1 MDARVHRLERHFE
14 NVYLLAKTF
23 AALEIHESTA
33 IADTLLSLS
42 ATLLG
47 REHGVLL
54 IGTGDGFQ
62 IEAVRGGCRITA
74 VSQAFPLW
82 QRLSDEQIAQIVTTD
97 ECLRFGLD
105 TSSLCTHGLA
115 VVALSERDRVR
126 GILAIGSSPREDPFD
141 DTDLAFLTAV
151 AGIGGL
157 AFSAGALV
165 LAEAS
170 LSRELE
176 KTAAAERHQAE
187 EKGRVIDELDQKLQ
201 IIENQHREILTLS
214 APILD
219 VGPETL
225 AVPLIGA
232 FDAQRADEIMG
243 RLLEEVA
250 SRQARFVLFD
260 MTSVEDVD
268 PAMASHFVKLVS
280 AVALMG
286 AEGMVTGIRPRVAKV
301 MVELGVDLGK
311 VRSLP
316 TLRQGIAVA
325 RRGNSEGKNAQYVR

>member
-1 MDARVHRLERHFE
+1 MEERAQRLERHFE
-14 NVYLLAKTF
+14 SVYLMAKTF

-54 IGTGDGFQ
+54 VYDADGFK
-62 IEAVRGGCRITA
+62 IEALRGACRKTA
-74 VSQAFPLW
+74 VGDARPLW
-82 QRLSDEQIAQIVTTD
+82 ERLINEQIAQIVTPA
-97 ECLRFGLD
+97 ECLRHGLD
-105 TSSLCTHGLA
+105 TTRLCVHGVA
-115 VVALSERDRVR
+115 TVALSERDRVH
-126 GILAIGSSPREDPFD
+126 GLLVIGSTPNEEPFD
-141 DTDLAFLTAV
+141 DPDLAFLTAV

-157 AFSAGALV
+157 AFSAGSLV

-176 KTAAAERHQAE
+176 KTAAAERRQAE
-187 EKGRVIDELDQKLQ
+187 EKSHVVDELDQKLQ
-201 IIENQHREILTLS
+201 IIEHQHREILTLS

-243 RLLEEVA
+243 RLLTEVA
-250 SRQARFVLFD
+250 ERGARFVLFD

-268 PAMASHFVKLVS
+268 PAMASHFVKLIS
-280 AVALMG
+280 AVRLMG

-301 MVELGVDLGK
+301 MVELGVDLGR

-325 RRGNSEGKNAQYVR
+325 RRGSSEGKNAQQVR